1 MLDYV
6 SNVDPIVHYVS
17 SPCGRGK
24 TYAACKFMRDN
35 KFRSNHLYVAPSR
48 RLVAETEKT
57 LKTLG
62 VDPMVITSDTH
73 ADHVKASIIEFM
85 NHAED
90 AGEILLI
97 TWNAYVDLPY
107 LNRRE
112 NWRFII
118 DEVPQLDRFY
128 GPRLSRNLSFLTE
141 HIDIE
146 DSAVNDRVA
155 TVRIK
160 DRAVLEERLEA
171 VRDDVEELFREFF
184 RDLLSHNKDMFVD
197 LDSWNRLVE
206 QGEFS
211 DDENANR
218 LFFISMLRPE
228 AFSDAILLGANVADS
243 LIYHWLTRF
252 HGYRFVEQGAIASQ
266 LRAFPKGTGSRL
278 KISYFIPR
286 LHASKTL
293 YKKMATTGDNLLD
306 EMDRMAL
313 ENFDS
318 EPFLYV
324 HNIKRKSVLDEC
336 ATATKIPVV
345 SQGLNRYEGFS
356 NIYFSAALNREPRH
370 FTMLES
376 LGFDAD
382 HVHAATAHEVL
393 YQCVMRTS
401 LRDPQ
406 STTPVRAIVPDEPSA
421 KRLAHLVG
429 TGEVRQLGS
438 LYVPSPKALT
448 PTQKDRR
455 HEARKAIDAMFAPR
469 IQPSPY
475 INGNGW
481 NLGTF
486 LDSDEVDAV
495 TEPEPIQGGNEF
507 RCFVTVDFRRD
518 LTRDFH

>member
-6 SNVDPIVHYVS
+6 SNFNPIVHYVS

-48 RLVAETEKT
+48 RLVGETERT
-57 LKTLG
+57 LKTFGL
-62 VDPMVITSDTH
+62 DPLVITSDTH
-73 ADHVKASIIEFM
+73 AGHVKASIIEFM

-107 LNRRE
+107 VNRRE
-112 NWRFII
+112 NWRVII
-118 DEVPQLDRFY
+118 DEVPQVDRFY
-128 GPRLSRNLSFLTE
+128 PWMLPRNLSFLTE
-141 HIDIE
+141 QINLDE
-146 DSAVNDRVA
+146 ASVNDKVARVI
-155 TVRIK
+155 VK
-160 DRAVLEERLEA
+160 DRSVLEELFEA
-171 VRDDVEELFREFF
+171 QRDDVHEVFREFF

-206 QGEFS
+206 QGEFA
-211 DDENANR
+211 DDESLNR

-243 LIYHWLTRF
+243 LVYHWLTRF
-252 HGYRFVEQGAIASQ
+252 HGYRFVEHRAIASQ
-266 LRAFPKGTGSRL
+266 LRAFAKNTGARL

-286 LHASKTL
+286 RHASKTL
-293 YKKMATTGDNLLD
+293 YKTMATTGDNLLD
-306 EMDRMAL
+306 EMDRLAL
-313 ENFDS
+313 GNFGS

-324 HNIKRKSVLDEC
+324 HNLKRKSVIDEC
-336 ATATKIPVV
+336 ATATKLPVV
-345 SQGLNRYEGFS
+345 SHGLNRYENFS

-382 HVHAATAHEVL
+382 HVHVATAHEVL

-406 STTPVRAIVPDEPSA
+406 ATTPVRAIVPDEPSA
-421 KRLAHLVG
+421 KRLAQLVG

-438 LYVPSPKALT
+438 LYVPAPKALT
-448 PTQKDRR
+448 PTQKDQR
-455 HEARKAIDAMFAPR
+455 HEAHKAIDAMFAP
-469 IQPSPY
+469 SSLS
-475 INGNGW
+475 G
-481 NLGTF
+481 
-486 LDSDEVDAV
+486 
-495 TEPEPIQGGNEF
+495 
-507 RCFVTVDFRRD
+507 
-518 LTRDFH
+518 

>member
-24 TYAACKFMRDN
+24 TYAACQFMRDN
-35 KFRSNHLYVAPSR
+35 QFRANHLYVAPSR

-57 LKTLG
+57 LKTFG
-62 VDPMVITSDTH
+62 VDPMVITSDSHTN
-73 ADHVKASIIEFM
+73 HVKAGIVEFM

-90 AGEILLI
+90 SGEILLI

-107 LNRRE
+107 VNRRE
-112 NWRFII
+112 NWRVII

-128 GPRLSRNLSFLTE
+128 GPRLPRNLSFLTE

-155 TVRIK
+155 TARIK

-206 QGEFS
+206 QGGFS

-243 LIYHWLTRF
+243 LVYHWLTRF
-252 HGYRFVEQGAIASQ
+252 HGYHFVEHGAIASQ
-266 LRAFPKGTGSRL
+266 LRAFPKNTGSRL

-286 LHASKTL
+286 RHASKTL

-306 EMDRMAL
+306 EMDRLAL
-313 ENFDS
+313 ENFGS

-324 HNIKRKSVLDEC
+324 ANDKPC
-336 ATATKIPVV
+336 WM
-345 SQGLNRYEGFS
+345 
-356 NIYFSAALNREPRH
+356 SAQRRPR
-370 FTMLES
+370 
-376 LGFDAD
+376 
-382 HVHAATAHEVL
+382 
-393 YQCVMRTS
+393 
-401 LRDPQ
+401 
-406 STTPVRAIVPDEPSA
+406 
-421 KRLAHLVG
+421 
-429 TGEVRQLGS
+429 
-438 LYVPSPKALT
+438 
-448 PTQKDRR
+448 
-455 HEARKAIDAMFAPR
+455 
-469 IQPSPY
+469 
-475 INGNGW
+475 
-481 NLGTF
+481 
-486 LDSDEVDAV
+486 
-495 TEPEPIQGGNEF
+495 F
-507 RCFVTVDFRRD
+507 R
-518 LTRDFH
+518 

>member
-35 KFRSNHLYVAPSR
+35 QFRANHLYVAPSR
-48 RLVAETEKT
+48 RLVGETEKT
-57 LKTLG
+57 LKTFG

-73 ADHVKASIIEFM
+73 AGHVKASIIEFM

-107 LNRRE
+107 VTRRE
-112 NWRFII
+112 NWRVII
-118 DEVPQLDRFY
+118 DEVPQVDRFY
-128 GPRLSRNLSFLTE
+128 AWMLPRNLSFLTE
-141 HIDIE
+141 YLDL
-146 DSAVNDRVA
+146 DVASVNDKVARVI
-155 TVRIK
+155 VK
-160 DRAVLEERLEA
+160 DRSVLEELFEA
-171 VRDDVEELFREFF
+171 QRDDVHEVFREFF

-206 QGEFS
+206 QGEFT
-211 DDENANR
+211 DDESLNR

-243 LIYHWLTRF
+243 LVYRWLTRF
-252 HGYRFVEQGAIASQ
+252 HGYRFVEHGAIASE
-266 LRAFPKGTGSRL
+266 LRAFPKNTGSRL

-286 LHASKTL
+286 RHASKTL
-293 YKKMATTGDNLLD
+293 YKTMATTGDNLLD
-306 EMDRMAL
+306 EMDRLAL

-324 HNIKRKSVLDEC
+324 ANDKRKSVLDEHP
-336 ATATKIPVV
+336 TATKIPVI
-345 SQGLNRYEGFS
+345 SHGLNRYENFF

-382 HVHAATAHEVL
+382 
-393 YQCVMRTS
+393 
-401 LRDPQ
+401 
-406 STTPVRAIVPDEPSA
+406 
-421 KRLAHLVG
+421 
-429 TGEVRQLGS
+429 
-438 LYVPSPKALT
+438 
-448 PTQKDRR
+448 
-455 HEARKAIDAMFAPR
+455 
-469 IQPSPY
+469 
-475 INGNGW
+475 
-481 NLGTF
+481 
-486 LDSDEVDAV
+486 
-495 TEPEPIQGGNEF
+495 
-507 RCFVTVDFRRD
+507 
-518 LTRDFH
+518 